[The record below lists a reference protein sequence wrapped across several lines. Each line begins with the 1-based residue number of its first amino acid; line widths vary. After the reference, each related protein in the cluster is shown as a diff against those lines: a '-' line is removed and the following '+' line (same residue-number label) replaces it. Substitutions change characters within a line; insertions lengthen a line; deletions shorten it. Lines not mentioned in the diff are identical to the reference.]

1 MLLLPQTLTM
11 AEARDAVRMLAQS
24 LRADAD
30 GGAGELVIDASA
42 VTRFDSAALAVLL
55 ECARQARAWGRAL
68 RVTHMPR
75 AMQELATLYGV
86 AELLRLDALQ
96 PQEGMK
102 EAVAP

>member
-30 GGAGELVIDASA
+30 RSAGGGELVVDASA

-55 ECARQARAWGRAL
+55 ECARQARAWGHA
-68 RVTHMPR
+68 VGVVHVPR
-75 AMQELATLYGV
+75 AMYDLAVLYGV
-86 AELLRLDALQ
+86 ADILRL
-96 PQEGMK
+96 
-102 EAVAP
+102 EAASPDVATA